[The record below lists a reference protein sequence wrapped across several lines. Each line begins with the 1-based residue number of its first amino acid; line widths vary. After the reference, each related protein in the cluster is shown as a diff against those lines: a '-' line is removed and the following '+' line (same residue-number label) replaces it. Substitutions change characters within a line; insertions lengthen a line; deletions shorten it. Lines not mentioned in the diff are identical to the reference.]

1 MTENV
6 LITACEDGAIRA
18 VHLYPHRFLG
28 TVGHHSGD
36 SIERLDVSA
45 AGDIVAS
52 VSHDAKIK
60 FWNISYL
67 ENMEYNKTRKPF
79 FNRWRSCLIEIRCLI
94 CPLYLIISF
103 RTGQSRRCAGRTTGS
118 RAPWR
123 PSTSCPRPTGPTRKT
138 SLKNSRRDSQ

>member
-79 FNRWRSCLIEIRCLI
+79 FNRWVCSCVLITKV
-94 CPLYLIISF
+94 S
-103 RTGQSRRCAGRTTGS
+103 
-118 RAPWR
+118 
-123 PSTSCPRPTGPTRKT
+123 
-138 SLKNSRRDSQ
+138 SLDILSHDLFI

>member
-1 MTENV
+1 MAVTENV

-79 FNRWRSCLIEIRCLI
+79 FNRWGNCMIAMYRVA
-94 CPLYLIISF
+94 F
-103 RTGQSRRCAGRTTGS
+103 V
-118 RAPWR
+118 
-123 PSTSCPRPTGPTRKT
+123 PSI
-138 SLKNSRRDSQ
+138 